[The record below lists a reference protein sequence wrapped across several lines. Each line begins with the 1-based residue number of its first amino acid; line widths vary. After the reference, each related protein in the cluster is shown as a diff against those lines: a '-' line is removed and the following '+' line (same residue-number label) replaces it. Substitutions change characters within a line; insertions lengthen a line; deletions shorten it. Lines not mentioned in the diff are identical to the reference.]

1 MAKNKNQKHP
11 AKQQPRS
18 AQDTS
23 KSSMESSPEERT
35 QQAPSPLDMAHKG
48 KQKRF
53 GHN

>member
-1 MAKNKNQKHP
+1 MAKNKNQKQP

-18 AQDTS
+18 AQDPS
-23 KSSMESSPEERT
+23 KASRESAPDERSSQS
-35 QQAPSPLDMAHKG
+35 PSPLDMAHKG